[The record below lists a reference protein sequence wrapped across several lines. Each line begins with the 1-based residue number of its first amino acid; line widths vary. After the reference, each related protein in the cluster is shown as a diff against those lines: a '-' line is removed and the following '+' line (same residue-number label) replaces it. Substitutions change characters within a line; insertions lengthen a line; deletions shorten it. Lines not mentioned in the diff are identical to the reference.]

1 MVKTTQ
7 EVEKYISPLLKLLNY
22 PTNTPKWVALRFML
36 NMSLSIPKDIYNIED
51 IKEFDGKEYRLTQ
64 VTGENKEG
72 EDFTQNYYKMV
83 EAYEDITLRN
93 RREFEKSLE
102 HHIYRGYR
110 ILSTSQRENS
120 NIYDFLLQSII
131 NQ

>member
-1 MVKTTQ
+1 MVKDNSR
-7 EVEKYISPLLKLLNY
+7 VEKYISPLLKLLNY

-72 EDFTQNYYKMV
+72 EDFPQTT
-83 EAYEDITLRN
+83 IRWLR
-93 RREFEKSLE
+93 RM
-102 HHIYRGYR
+102 R
-110 ILSTSQRENS
+110 I
-120 NIYDFLLQSII
+120 
-131 NQ
+131 

>member
-72 EDFTQNYYKMV
+72 EDFTQTTIRCWGV
-83 EAYEDITLRN
+83 W
-93 RREFEKSLE
+93 
-102 HHIYRGYR
+102 GY
-110 ILSTSQRENS
+110 N
-120 NIYDFLLQSII
+120 FKK
-131 NQ
+131 